1 MPTTGDFVT
10 AARAKTLVQLIC
22 GEPDAGAD
30 PSFEQT
36 ARVAHAVGTYRQR
49 AIVWVRQILEWE
61 GGARRALRTL
71 GFDRSV
77 VDAANILVRRHRESV
92 GKYAQRVAACNDTDV
107 LAVAVAAIDD
117 EIREEI
123 EHQRD
128 MLAAHTE
135 ARRVLKRV
143 VDAQPPGDPPP
154 AGGVADDRPP
164 ADLSDELLALVDH
177 THGAQDALR
186 HMLRD
191 PGHALRGSLARL
203 SPDDRDLLVANVHD
217 LMQIV
222 AVLVFDVTA
231 RDNENTPEDRMTLAK
246 ARTKEV
252 NPIQGL
258 ETMALTIAHR
268 LREFNETQRGDEP
281 ESGKVH

>member
-1 MPTTGDFVT
+1 
-10 AARAKTLVQLIC
+10 
-22 GEPDAGAD
+22 
-30 PSFEQT
+30 
-36 ARVAHAVGTYRQR
+36 
-49 AIVWVRQILEWE
+49 
-61 GGARRALRTL
+61 
-71 GFDRSV
+71 
-77 VDAANILVRRHRESV
+77 
-92 GKYAQRVAACNDTDV
+92 
-107 LAVAVAAIDD
+107 
-117 EIREEI
+117 
-123 EHQRD
+123 
-128 MLAAHTE
+128 
-135 ARRVLKRV
+135 
-143 VDAQPPGDPPP
+143 
-154 AGGVADDRPP
+154 
-164 ADLSDELLALVDH
+164 
-177 THGAQDALR
+177 
-186 HMLRD
+186 MLRD